1 MRSNKNPKQC
11 FYITEKLNSGSVF
24 PGLFEDILKRF
35 QISIIDDTVLYFTVL
50 LTVRA
55 VVQ

>member
-24 PGLFEDILKRF
+24 PGLLEDILKRF